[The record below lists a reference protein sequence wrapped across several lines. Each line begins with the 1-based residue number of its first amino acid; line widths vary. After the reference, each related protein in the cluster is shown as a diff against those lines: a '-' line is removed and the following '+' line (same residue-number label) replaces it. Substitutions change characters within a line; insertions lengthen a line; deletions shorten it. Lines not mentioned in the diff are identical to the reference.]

1 MNLLRSWRAVPL
13 PIRAIGAGMAV
24 IGAGTI
30 PWSALVAVNVKLLP
44 ALPWS
49 VAVMAVY
56 LWLLGRFLNGW
67 GWPGEF
73 SEARRRA
80 FRIARPRADLWR
92 WSLIAGG
99 LATLSLRALADVARR
114 LSPRPG
120 QDLIPP
126 EELAKYPFVTVLLL
140 LLTTA
145 AVAGFAEEAGARGF
159 MQVPLERR
167 YGPAAAI
174 ILVGLV
180 FALMHFRLGVS
191 DPSPWL
197 LFTPLYVL
205 VSIVLG
211 ILAWRTNSTLA
222 GMIWHALFDAAGL
235 LRYWWGG
242 IPKSIWEVG
251 PDLAFRVE
259 CALSVLFAA
268 PALWA
273 FRRLARA
280 SRRRAEP

>member
-1 MNLLRSWRAVPL
+1 MNPLRSWRAVPL

-67 GWPGEF
+67 GWPGEL

-80 FRIARPRADLWR
+80 FRIARPRADL
-92 WSLIAGG
+92 
-99 LATLSLRALADVARR
+99 
-114 LSPRPG
+114 
-120 QDLIPP
+120 
-126 EELAKYPFVTVLLL
+126 
-140 LLTTA
+140 
-145 AVAGFAEEAGARGF
+145 
-159 MQVPLERR
+159 
-167 YGPAAAI
+167 
-174 ILVGLV
+174 
-180 FALMHFRLGVS
+180 
-191 DPSPWL
+191 SPWL

-273 FRRLARA
+273 
-280 SRRRAEP
+280 